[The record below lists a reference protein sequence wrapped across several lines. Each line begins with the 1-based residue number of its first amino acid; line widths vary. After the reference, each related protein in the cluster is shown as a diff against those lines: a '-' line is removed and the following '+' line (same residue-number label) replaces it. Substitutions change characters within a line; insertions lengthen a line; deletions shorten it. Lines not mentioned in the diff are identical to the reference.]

1 MKGPPRQSKLW
12 LIIIIS
18 MVCILSSTS
27 LGSSGFV
34 LPWYGEQAKTIWFD
48 LRLPRAATAVLVG
61 ALLAIA
67 GLVMQNTVRNPLAD
81 PYLFGSAAGAALAVL
96 LLLIFLPDARAAE
109 QANTWLAQLSV
120 TSAAFIG
127 SLLTLLVLVGLA
139 SGGPGNRLSGNL
151 SSHLSNDTSRL
162 VLIGVALA
170 STLGAILQLLTIW
183 ANEPAL
189 RGIYFWMMGA
199 VPDHYPSAWLLLLTA
214 TVFIWVWLER
224 KTLDAV
230 VHGAALAR
238 NFGVDYRKA
247 MPRLLALASLATAL
261 AVSQAGAIAFV
272 GLAAPHIAR
281 RVCGDRAQL
290 LIPASMCIGALI
302 VTLADAIGR
311 SVLAP
316 QTIPVGVLT
325 TFIGT
330 PILFHLLSG
339 RKVSRSPL

>member
-1 MKGPPRQSKLW
+1 MVASRYTQLW
-12 LIIIIS
+12 WIVMLS
-18 MVCILSSTS
+18 ILFITLSTS

-34 LPWYGEQAKTIWFD
+34 LPWHGDQAKTIWFD
-48 LRLPRAATAVLVG
+48 LRLPRALNAVLVG
-61 ALLAIA
+61 ALLAVA

-96 LLLIFLPDARAAE
+96 LLLILLPSARADS
-109 QANTWLAQLSV
+109 WFAQLSV

-127 SLLTLLVLVGLA
+127 SILSLLILVGLA
-139 SGGPGNRLSGNL
+139 RGRLRHELND
-151 SSHLSNDTSRL
+151 DTSKL

-170 STLGAILQLLTIW
+170 STLGAVLQLLTIW

-199 VPDHYPSAWLLLLTA
+199 VPDSHPSVWFMLLT
-214 TVFIWVWLER
+214 TIVFVWVWLER

-238 NFGVDYRKA
+238 NLGIDYRKA

-261 AVSQAGAIAFV
+261 SVSQAGAVAFV

-281 RVCGDRAQL
+281 RICGDRAAL
-290 LIPASMCIGALI
+290 LIPASICLGALI

-311 SVLAP
+311 WVLAP

-330 PILFHLLSG
+330 PILFHLLN
-339 RKVSRSPL
+339 SRNNMGSNR